1 MKIIL
6 LNSEEREKSIWLKYL
21 LYQIK
26 SRIYWSIVDEDN
38 FIDHLKKIREV
49 REMLQEEFSFTL
61 CSPYTGEDEFDAI
74 DSVRLLFGA

>member
-6 LNSEEREKSIWLKYL
+6 LNSEEKEKLFWLKYL

-26 SRIYWSIVDEDN
+26 PRIYWSIVDEDN

-49 REMLQEEFSFTL
+49 REMFKEQFSFSL
-61 CSPYTGEDEFDAI
+61 CSSYTGEDEFDAI
-74 DSVRLLFGA
+74 DSVRLLSVA

>member
-38 FIDHLKKIREV
+38 FIDHLKKLEK
-49 REMLQEEFSFTL
+49 
-61 CSPYTGEDEFDAI
+61 
-74 DSVRLLFGA
+74 